1 MRIGTDEENLEI
13 GIKRTVFNSS
23 MRKIRRERGLTQ
35 KELGEKA
42 GLIVNRISEIER
54 LKRIPTYD
62 EADKIADVLKTT
74 INEILPPRVYEKIV
88 PKVKKIPHEV
98 YFDVVPLL
106 LEDKEITQ
114 LESPRNEM
122 EEIEDDINRKMILEK
137 YLNQMPDNYVKVLRL
152 RFGLDDGI
160 SRTLEETGR
169 EFGVTRERIR
179 QMENRAFRI
188 LKRLMS
194 EDELKFEDIF

>member
-1 MRIGTDEENLEI
+1 LL
-13 GIKRTVFNSS
+13 
-23 MRKIRRERGLTQ
+23 KI
-35 KELGEKA
+35 
-42 GLIVNRISEIER
+42 
-54 LKRIPTYD
+54 IPTYD

-88 PKVKKIPHEV
+88 PKVKDIPHEV

-122 EEIEDDINRKMILEK
+122 KEIEDDINRKMILEK
-137 YLNQMPDNYVKVLRL
+137 YLNQMPDKYVKVLRL
-152 RFGLDDGI
+152 RFGLDDGV

-179 QMENRAFRI
+179 QMEYRAFAI

>member
-1 MRIGTDEENLEI
+1 
-13 GIKRTVFNSS
+13 

-42 GLIVNRISEIER
+42 GLTTNKISHIEL
-54 LKRIPTYD
+54 LKIIPTYD

-88 PKVKKIPHEV
+88 PKVKDIPHEV

-122 EEIEDDINRKMILEK
+122 KEIEDDINRKMILEK
-137 YLNQMPDNYVKVLRL
+137 YLNQMPDKYVKVLRL
-152 RFGLDDGI
+152 RFGLDDGV

-179 QMENRAFRI
+179 QMEYRAFAI

>member
-42 GLIVNRISEIER
+42 GLTTNKISHIEL
-54 LKRIPTYD
+54 LKIIPTYD

-88 PKVKKIPHEV
+88 PKVKDIPHEV

-122 EEIEDDINRKMILEK
+122 KEIEDDINRKMILEK
-137 YLNQMPDNYVKVLRL
+137 YLNQMPDKYVKVLRL
-152 RFGLDDGI
+152 RFGLDDGV

-179 QMENRAFRI
+179 QMEYRAFAI